1 MLVRELNEKQVLKK
15 KPIAIFMNH
24 VFTLACV
31 LATYHR
37 SNQST
42 NRVATCQPP

>member
-15 KPIAIFMNH
+15 TIAIFMNH